1 MSRYY
6 FEVDRVVTM
15 SYHPEKETGYK
26 WFEKVPSTPKTF
38 LGIKYG
44 MTEEIPE
51 GWSRYE
57 NGCYRKTLQDL
68 NEYKRY
74 LINEETKEIRDKS
87 QIVVNLINEKS
98 YSMYFDTE
106 DEAEDYLYG
115 LQESTGKEFYP
126 IGN

>member
-1 MSRYY
+1 
-6 FEVDRVVTM
+6 M

-44 MTEEIPE
+44 ITEEIPE
-51 GWSRYE
+51 GWSSHK
-57 NGCYRKTLQDL
+57 NGHYRKTLQDL
-68 NEYKRY
+68 SDCNWY
-74 LINEETKEIRDKS
+74 LINEETKEIRHKS

-106 DEAEDYLYG
+106 DEAEDYIYT
-115 LQESTGKEFYP
+115 LQEATGKEFFP

>member
-6 FEVDRVVTM
+6 FEVDRVVSM

-51 GWSRYE
+51 GWSTWDDGR
-57 NGCYRKTLQDL
+57 NRRTLQDL
-68 NEYKRY
+68 SEYNWH
-74 LINEETKEIRDKS
+74 LINEETKEIRHKS
-87 QIVVNLINEKS
+87 QIVVNLIDEKS

-106 DEAEDYLYG
+106 DEAEDYIYS
-115 LQESTGKEFYP
+115 LQEATGKEFYP

>member
-6 FEVDRVVTM
+6 FEVDRVVSM

-26 WFEKVPSTPKTF
+26 WFEKVTAIPKTF

-51 GWSRYE
+51 GWSSHE
-57 NGCYRKTLQDL
+57 NGRYRKTLEDL
-68 NEYKRY
+68 RY
-74 LINEETKEIRDKS
+74 YNWNLINEETKEIRHKS
-87 QIVVNLINEKS
+87 QISVNLTDNTS
-98 YSMYFDTE
+98 YGQYFDSE
-106 DEAEDYLYG
+106 DEAEDYIYS
-115 LQESTGKEFYP
+115 LQEVTGKEFYP